1 MSGSPRQTLQRWVLG
16 LLWSLKPPRLYG
28 VPATL
33 LMLARH
39 YTGLGPAPGTLPD
52 PAQALRFPDGLA
64 GICTDMSVP
73 TLTAAYAKGL
83 FPLAHIGPQKW
94 WAPAERMISFPE
106 SVHISKNVRRL
117 LRVEQFEVTFDT
129 AFDAVIAACAEPR
142 PERPHLTW
150 IRPDI
155 IAAYR
160 ALHEAGYAHS
170 VEVWD
175 RSGNLAGGLYGVAIG
190 KAFFTESMFARQPD
204 ASKVAFIALSCH
216 LQHWG
221 FVLNDGKHDSP
232 HLAKLGFRLMPKAE
246 FNLLLTEACAE
257 PGKPGRWTVE
267 PQLDLSRW
275 EPKAG
280 SGQARSM
287 APRPL

>member
-1 MSGSPRQTLQRWVLG
+1 MSGSSRQTLQRWVLG

-94 WAPAERMISFPE
+94 WAPAERIISFPD
-106 SVHISKNVRRL
+106 SGHISKNVRRL
-117 LRVEQFEVTFDT
+117 LRVEQFEVTFEYRFRRGHRGLCRASSRT
-129 AFDAVIAACAEPR
+129 AA
-142 PERPHLTW
+142 LTW

-170 VEVWD
+170 VEVWGPLGQSCRRTLRRRD
-175 RSGNLAGGLYGVAIG
+175 RQGVLHRVDFRAAAGRVEGGFHRA
-190 KAFFTESMFARQPD
+190 E
-204 ASKVAFIALSCH
+204 LSPPAA
-216 LQHWG
+216 Q
-221 FVLNDGKHDSP
+221 
-232 HLAKLGFRLMPKAE
+232 
-246 FNLLLTEACAE
+246 
-257 PGKPGRWTVE
+257 
-267 PQLDLSRW
+267 
-275 EPKAG
+275 
-280 SGQARSM
+280 
-287 APRPL
+287 

>member
-1 MSGSPRQTLQRWVLG
+1 MSGSSRQTLQRWVLG

-94 WAPAERMISFPE
+94 WAPAERIISFPD
-106 SVHISKNVRRL
+106 SGHISKNVRRL

-142 PERPHLTW
+142 PERPHSPGSGRTSS
-150 IRPDI
+150 RPI
-155 IAAYR
+155 GRCTKQVTPIPSKC
-160 ALHEAGYAHS
+160 G
-170 VEVWD
+170 D
-175 RSGNLAGGLYGVAIG
+175 RSGNLAGGLYGVEIG
-190 KAFFTESMFARQPD
+190 KAFFTESIFARQPD

-216 LQHWG
+216 LQL
-221 FVLNDGKHDSP
+221 LNDGKHDSP

-246 FNLLLTEACAE
+246 LNLLLTEACAE